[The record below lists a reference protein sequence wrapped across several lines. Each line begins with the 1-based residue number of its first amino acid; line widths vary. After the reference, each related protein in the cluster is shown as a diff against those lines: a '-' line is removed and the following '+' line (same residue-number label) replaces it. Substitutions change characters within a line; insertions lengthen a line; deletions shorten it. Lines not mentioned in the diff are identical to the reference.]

1 MALKRLEEHKVPTAR
16 RSHSG
21 GLDRL
26 HFAIRNVE
34 TCEWQGERNEAEYV
48 ISDFELL
55 LCTGG
60 SAVVGQDG
68 LTGTLKAGSAVLLL
82 PFRPFTL
89 APQDG
94 EALRCRSVHFLVEP
108 VYLERTLC
116 GISREEGKL
125 VFPLSDT
132 GRMEEMLDIGI
143 RQMDARQFG
152 GTILLQAAIMLALR
166 DLIPEKVCAA
176 AAEKYPVTQN
186 QADLIERA
194 VELAMA
200 GMDRPLRVNAMIKAL
215 ETSESRLNKTF
226 NEIMGTSPSRYFMGL
241 KIRLAEE
248 LINTSNLT
256 LELVASDLGFSS
268 PFHLSRVYKEAF
280 GISPSR
286 ARRAYRE
293 RFTK

>member
-94 EALRCRSVHFLVEP
+94 EALRCRSVHFLV
-108 VYLERTLC
+108 
-116 GISREEGKL
+116 
-125 VFPLSDT
+125 
-132 GRMEEMLDIGI
+132 
-143 RQMDARQFG
+143 
-152 GTILLQAAIMLALR
+152 
-166 DLIPEKVCAA
+166 
-176 AAEKYPVTQN
+176 
-186 QADLIERA
+186 
-194 VELAMA
+194 
-200 GMDRPLRVNAMIKAL
+200 
-215 ETSESRLNKTF
+215 
-226 NEIMGTSPSRYFMGL
+226 
-241 KIRLAEE
+241 
-248 LINTSNLT
+248 
-256 LELVASDLGFSS
+256 
-268 PFHLSRVYKEAF
+268 
-280 GISPSR
+280 
-286 ARRAYRE
+286 
-293 RFTK
+293 